1 MHFINWDNN
10 WHCHSV
16 AHRYTCITNL
26 DLGVNLL
33 EDEAILDLFVKMPKI
48 GTLVLKVGEK
58 CSSKELPH
66 QRMHIFVNRT
76 ALNFNMRF

>member
-48 GTLVLKVGEK
+48 GTLVLKV
-58 CSSKELPH
+58 
-66 QRMHIFVNRT
+66 
-76 ALNFNMRF
+76 A

>member
-1 MHFINWDNN
+1 MHFIIWDNN

-16 AHRYTCITNL
+16 THRYTSITNL

-58 CSSKELPH
+58 SSSKELPS
-66 QRMHIFVNRT
+66 QRIHLSIGWT
-76 ALNFNMRF
+76 ALNFYMRL